1 MPNNHLTEE
10 ERAERERQIRTRKAS
25 KLLLIQQWEEVQK
38 AEIDRETDPTEQI
51 NARKEEIDREAGRE
65 QIRLE
70 LELKNKWLKHKEK
83 LQEELKELDSKG
95 AEKLATESQTIL
107 NEYKAKED
115 EEKSKYQH
123 ALEEIVAQYEEKK
136 RRLEEEY
143 ARLEQEFLT
152 KKKELSDRQEEN
164 KNKLADITNSID
176 QTIAAINMLSAST
189 NGKSMDEASAV
200 DEQVAQMKAALGNYN
215 IAKSEIY
222 KAQEEMNSSV
232 DKLTFELAEK
242 QKQKP
247 DAMAELDAAKKK
259 SEDEAWKSYKAQAT
273 KFENERQEALIAK
286 QQELKAKRDAKA
298 KEFEAAK
305 PLTMDP
311 QEFYRRNDTITGNA
325 ELKKFKAVQI
335 ITNNMA
341 GLQKIKENELADQKR
356 KLVNRVYASVEFDL
370 EVDDLQKTPKSK
382 PNTDEFNQMVS
393 ALQESVNALGTCDMS
408 DNTKADI
415 RRKCIDAY
423 KACDRYLDAKDHQNF
438 IIRLCR
444 SQNGRNRIER
454 AEAMK
459 TKLKELY
466 PELEQALA
474 EEREQEAANAN
485 AQRDAQE
492 NRPSAGGRHSNAS
505 IQNELNAAKKEIRR
519 SQKADANQAKDKNN
533 NPEVVVNNTKKKN
546 KKNVKGKAKA

>member
-10 ERAERERQIRTRKAS
+10 EIRQREEWIRTRKVN
-25 KLLLIQQWEEVQK
+25 KLLLINQWEEGEKQK
-38 AEIDRETDPTEQI
+38 IAQETNPTEQI
-51 NARKEEIDREAGRE
+51 NARKEEIEREAGRE

-83 LQEELKELDSKG
+83 LEVELNELDSKG
-95 AEKLATESQTIL
+95 AEKLAAESQTIL
-107 NEYKAKED
+107 NEYTAKED
-115 EEKSKYQH
+115 EEKNKYQNV
-123 ALEEIVAQYEEKK
+123 LEEIKRQHEENKK
-136 RRLEEEY
+136 RLEEEY

-164 KNKLADITNSID
+164 KNKLVDITNSID
-176 QTIAAINMLSAST
+176 QTIAAINMLSASA
-189 NGKSMDEASAV
+189 NGKSMDEASEV

-232 DKLTFELAEK
+232 DKLTVELAEK

-247 DAMAELDAAKKK
+247 NAMAELDAAKQK
-259 SEDEAWKSYKAQAT
+259 SEDEAWKSYKAQVT
-273 KFENERQEALIAK
+273 KFEQEKQEALIAK

-305 PLTMDP
+305 SVTMDP
-311 QEFYRRNDTITGNA
+311 QEFNRRYDIIKDNADLQKYNA
-325 ELKKFKAVQI
+325 ERI
-335 ITNNMA
+335 ITNNMT
-341 GLQKIKENELADQKR
+341 GLKKFKEDELADQKR

-382 PNTDEFNQMVS
+382 PNTEEFNQMVS

-415 RRKCIDAY
+415 RRKCVEAY
-423 KACDRYLDAKDHQNF
+423 KACDRYLDAKNHQNF
-438 IIRLCR
+438 IIKLCR
-444 SQNGRNRIER
+444 SQNGRDRIER

-466 PELEQALA
+466 PGLEQALL
-474 EEREQEAANAN
+474 EKREQNAVNTGTQRDVQEHRPSVGGRRSNAN
-485 AQRDAQE
+485 
-492 NRPSAGGRHSNAS
+492 
-505 IQNELNAAKKEIRR
+505 IQNELNAAKQEIKRR
-519 SQKADANQAKDKNN
+519 QQADKNN
-533 NPEVVVNNTKKKN
+533 AAGKDNNPEGIVNNTKKKN
-546 KKNVKGKAKA
+546 KKNVKGKVKA